1 MRKICLG
8 LIIHPIIEVLR
19 DRIETPIQVQNSH
32 IDKWDGKMNL
42 ELNSY
47 TYGQLIYDKETR
59 IYNGDK
65 TVSS

>member
-1 MRKICLG
+1 
-8 LIIHPIIEVLR
+8 
-19 DRIETPIQVQNSH
+19 
-32 IDKWDGKMNL
+32 MNL